1 MDTWEVLPR
10 LRSPECSLDTAWA
23 EYTVC
28 LRGVRGR
35 NTERVGRYGLG
46 CVIQQMCGVWDKG
59 RTSLT
64 LRFYEVRRKIRGIS
78 RTPCKQES
86 SSRQRL
92 MLMRSRNRGLV
103 LYFPIQ
109 DLNIPFK
116 IIIKNLTRDLREFQ
130 IKCFL
135 NRLMKIHG
143 YTRGLDAI
151 F

>member
-1 MDTWEVLPR
+1 MDTWEGLPR
-10 LRSPECSLDTAWA
+10 LRSPERSLDTAWA

-64 LRFYEVRRKIRGIS
+64 LRFHEVRRKIRGIS

-92 MLMRSRNRGLV
+92 MLNEIKKPGFGVS
-103 LYFPIQ
+103 FPIQ
-109 DLNIPFK
+109 DLNISFK
-116 IIIKNLTRDLREFQ
+116 IIK
-130 IKCFL
+130 
-135 NRLMKIHG
+135 KIS
-143 YTRGLDAI
+143 LEI
-151 F
+151 